1 MEHNWR
7 TQIYEDRIGPQDI
20 DDIIFGF
27 KRPTDFDTLE
37 KALLTLPSLKITTL
51 HLKIMYIKDYFEDDI
66 DRFYAFMDK
75 MMYTH
80 LLLMPEIVLSTRKTI
95 EKQVIEFFEWE
106 VFLLYKP
113 FRPVLLYAVLKEE

>member
-7 TQIYEDRIGPQDI
+7 VQIYEDRIGPPGI

-27 KRPTDFDTLE
+27 QRPGSFDALE
-37 KALLTLPSLKITTL
+37 KALSVLPSVKITTL
-51 HLKIMYIKDYFEDDI
+51 HLKIMYAEDYFEGDI

-75 MMYTH
+75 MIDTH
-80 LLLMPEIVLSTRKTI
+80 LLPVTEIVLSTRKII
-95 EKQVIEFFEWE
+95 EAQVKEFFEWE

-113 FRPVLLYAVLKEE
+113 FRPVLLYAVMKEE